1 MRCLARVTSR
11 TGTGDAGPVV
21 LMARGDLLESIRAQG
36 AEKAQVLYVNRVLD
50 VGESCPYHG
59 ANGTGAGYHATRRP
73 GCAWVPCNHDRFR
86 PAYDEELARVLW

>member
-1 MRCLARVTSR
+1 MASVELPGGA
-11 TGTGDAGPVV
+11 GDAGSVV

-36 AEKAQVLYVNRVLD
+36 AEKAQVLYVNRVPD